1 MVLVIQTE
9 EENEAFLAAIEAVM
23 SKGEESN
30 TVNELNF
37 LGYVVPIVE
46 SWEQM
51 NYGISRICTKCAERN
66 RRDGED
72 KTKVTL
78 DAVTTGRI
86 QTENVNG

>member
-1 MVLVIQTE
+1 VVLVIQTE
-9 EENEAFLAAIEAVM
+9 EENESFLAAINAIME
-23 SKGEESN
+23 KGEENN

-46 SWEQM
+46 AWEKM
-51 NYGISRICTKCAERN
+51 NYDVSRICTKCAERN
-66 RRDGED
+66 RREGED